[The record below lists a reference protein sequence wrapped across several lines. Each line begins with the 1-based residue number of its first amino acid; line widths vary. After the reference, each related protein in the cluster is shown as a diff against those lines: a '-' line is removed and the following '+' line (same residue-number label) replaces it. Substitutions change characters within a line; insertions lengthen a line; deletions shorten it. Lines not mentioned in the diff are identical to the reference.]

1 MVLRG
6 AAALEV
12 DGERLELGAREWLFL
27 PSGVPHTVL
36 HADPG
41 TDWLAVRLHPDGREP

>member
-1 MVLRG
+1 MVLAG

-12 DGERLELGAREWLFL
+12 DGEPVDLAAGDWILL

-36 HADPG
+36 RTDPG
-41 TDWLAVRLHPDGREP
+41 TSWLAVHLR